1 MQTFIVSGLVPG
13 TDIQIT
19 FFGWMILSSVM
30 MIAVIILWLM
40 LRLHILR
47 NWIIVTSVIL
57 STHRRL
63 KI

>member
-1 MQTFIVSGLVPG
+1 MQAFIVSGLVPG

-19 FFGWMILSSVM
+19 FFSWMIISAVLLF
-30 MIAVIILWLM
+30 AVICFWIM

>member
-19 FFGWMILSSVM
+19 FFGWIILSSAM
-30 MIAVIILWLM
+30 MVAVISLWLM
-40 LRLHILR
+40 LRHHILR
-47 NWIIVTSVIL
+47 NWIIVTSVIV

>member
-1 MQTFIVSGLVPG
+1 MQAFIVSGLVPG

-19 FFGWMILSSVM
+19 FFSWMIISLVLIFATIS
-30 MIAVIILWLM
+30 LWVM
-40 LRLHILR
+40 LRLHIIR